1 MWLITTFGFFSIVQK
16 PEDKDRGTLTIR
28 ARVRNDLKGLKQSY
42 IPNLGPI
49 QASDETDYRYRAVA
63 TKGEVADAICRAI
76 AELDYSNF
84 KSRVEQLQGGM
95 RAKLYHEVWHALYAL
110 QSDPVLDPPEPKADS
125 YGGVVMSGGGKV
137 LLRAPANQ
145 HGGYAWT
152 FAKTAVAP
160 GDAPE
165 KTAMIAV
172 YQKTGYV
179 CRIRAEIP
187 GLFKGGDSL
196 SRYFLME
203 VDYRASEPNW
213 QTSGLRWARLDEA
226 RDLIR
231 LSPNE
236 DGRNRDLAILDAAEA
251 TLRTIPYREHL
262 SVQAEDYWDDLQ
274 VMPERNIVLHPRQWY
289 SREDMTAIR
298 RGFYP
303 TVMEQKWFLIFT
315 GDRLHMHRSW
325 TGILIFDVGFTFD
338 PQGGAY
344 VSDVIVNRDPE
355 QYQCTDN
362 DEDLSLMKNVIQGH
376 LLKPLDAP
384 VVDGFVLGLQE
395 AMKPNYL
402 GSPAVVGDLVAS
414 LLNAVVRDFNN
425 EEAEIIEGVL
435 PENSRGAIVQK
446 VVAALSGM
454 DNSYATMPSWHSPTE
469 LGGNIMS
476 YIAPKVSF
484 NGFESLFELVSEAA
498 RLFMAKAF
506 ELLMAYREDPRATWD
521 EHGQAQLDTLHQ
533 YVTAVMLGT
542 NTVTYGEKT
551 LDDIHWEAA

>member
-16 PEDKDRGTLTIR
+16 PEDEARGTLTIR
-28 ARVRNDLKGLKQSY
+28 ARVRNDLKVLKQSY

-49 QASDETDYRYRAVA
+49 QVSDNTDYRYRAIA
-63 TKGEVADAICRAI
+63 TKSEVADAMCRAI

-110 QSDPVLDPPEPKADS
+110 QSDPAFDPPEPKADS

-152 FAKTAVAP
+152 FAKTAAAP
-160 GDAPE
+160 GDTPE
-165 KTAMIAV
+165 KAAMVAV

-179 CRIRAEIP
+179 GRIRAEIP
-187 GLFKGGDSL
+187 GLFKGEDSL
-196 SRYFLME
+196 SCYFLME

-213 QTSGLRWARLDEA
+213 QTSGLRWATLDEA
-226 RDLIR
+226 RDLVR
-231 LSPNE
+231 LSSNE

-251 TLRTIPYREHL
+251 TLKTIPHREHL
-262 SVQAEDYWDDLQ
+262 SVQAEDWSDLQ
-274 VMPERNIVLHPRQWY
+274 AMPGRNIVLQPRLWY
-289 SREDMTAIR
+289 SQEDMTAIR

-315 GDRLHMHRSW
+315 GDRLRMHRSW
-325 TGILIFDVGFTFD
+325 TGNLIFDVGFTFD

-355 QYQCTDN
+355 QYQCTDS
-362 DEDLSLMKNVIQGH
+362 DEDLSLMKDLIQGH
-376 LLKPLDAP
+376 LLEPLDAP
-384 VVDGFVLGLQE
+384 AVDGFVLALQE
-395 AMKPNYL
+395 ASKPNYL
-402 GSPAVVGDLVAS
+402 GSPTVVGDLVAS
-414 LLNAVVRDFNN
+414 LLNAVVRDFNTE
-425 EEAEIIEGVL
+425 EEAIIEDVP
-435 PENSRGAIVQK
+435 PENSRGVIVQK

-454 DNSYATMPSWHSPTE
+454 DNAYTSMPSWHGTTE
-469 LGGNIMS
+469 LGRHIMK

-498 RLFMAKAF
+498 KLVMGKAF
-506 ELLMAYREDPRATWD
+506 ELLLAYREDPRATWD
-521 EHGQAQLDTLHQ
+521 EHGQAQLGTLQQ

-542 NTVTYGEKT
+542 NSVTYGEKT
-551 LDDIHWEAA
+551 LDDIHWETAR